1 MYFNENLKLKFLKFY
16 LYFWKLVKL
25 KKLLLWGYFRCLKRY
40 KWTYKSASILILK
53 MYCI

>member
-25 KKLLLWGYFRCLKRY
+25 KKKYYFGV
-40 KWTYKSASILILK
+40 ILDV
-53 MYCI
+53 

>member
-25 KKLLLWGYFRCLKRY
+25 KKNTTLGLF
-40 KWTYKSASILILK
+40 
-53 MYCI
+53 